1 MAIGMPFR
9 YSAVMSILP
18 KMHFSPAASRVR
30 KTDALREAMVV
41 QAIEENPLDAEQ
53 VEMFEM
59 FEREGWSHEQRR
71 AHLMARTLH
80 HATARD

>member
-1 MAIGMPFR
+1 M
-9 YSAVMSILP
+9 SAGP
-18 KMHFSPAASRVR
+18 KMHIASTAATSRVR
-30 KTDALREAMVV
+30 TIDRLREAMVV

-71 AHLMARTLH
+71 AYLMARTLH
-80 HATARD
+80 HTAARG